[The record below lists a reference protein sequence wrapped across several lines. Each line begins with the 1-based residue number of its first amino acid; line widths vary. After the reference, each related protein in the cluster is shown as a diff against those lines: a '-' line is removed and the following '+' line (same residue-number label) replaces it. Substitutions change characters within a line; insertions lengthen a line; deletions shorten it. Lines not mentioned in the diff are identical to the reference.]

1 MSSATSPVRD
11 ALEGY
16 VAGRVKAERLV
27 EAVATA
33 YYGDQGLGP
42 RAWLKPLME
51 IIERAHPGVI
61 ELSGSPDKPGFAVRR
76 SARPFPKQHEAQLR
90 EAVEAVLVGGPQA
103 PRPGPR
109 FWTRLYTAVR
119 RLFTAST

>member
-1 MSSATSPVRD
+1 MSSVTSPVRD

-16 VAGRVKAERLV
+16 VAGRVKAERVV
-27 EAVATA
+27 EAVAA
-33 YYGDQGLGP
+33 EYYGDRGLGP
-42 RAWLKPLME
+42 GAWLKPLME

-61 ELSGSPDKPGFAVRR
+61 ELSGSPDKPGFAVRL

-90 EAVEAVLVGGPQA
+90 EAVAAVLVSGPRS
-103 PRPGPR
+103 PGPGPR

-119 RLFTAST
+119 KFFTAST